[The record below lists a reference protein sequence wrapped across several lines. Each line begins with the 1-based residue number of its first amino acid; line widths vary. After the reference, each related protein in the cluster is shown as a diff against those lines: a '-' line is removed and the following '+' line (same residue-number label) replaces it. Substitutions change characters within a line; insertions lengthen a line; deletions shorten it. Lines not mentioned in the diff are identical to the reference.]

1 MEKVGII
8 GIGATKFGELWKQ
21 SLRDLLAESQ
31 LKAIEDAKISE
42 KDIDLIFTG
51 NMCSGDFSGQ
61 NHLGSM
67 ASEILNLNVPS
78 IRVEAACASGSVA
91 LRQGMQAIRGGEA
104 DIVLVNGVEKMT
116 DVQTRQATT
125 GLMGAGD
132 EEWEGFNG
140 LTFCGLYAMMARA
153 YMHKY
158 RLTREQLALVSVK
171 NHKHATYNP
180 IAHYH
185 NEITVDQVLNS
196 SIIADPLTLLDCSP
210 ITDGSASVV
219 LAREDIARKFESPI
233 WILGSGQAN
242 DTLSLHARKSLTE
255 IPASTHAAQRALM
268 QAKLGI
274 DKVNVTEVH
283 DCFSIAEVMAIEDLG
298 LIPRGEAGRIMEE
311 GQTYFDGKVP
321 VNSCGGLKACGHP
334 IGATGIKQVWEIVK
348 QLRNEAG
355 KRQIGK
361 ANIGLTHNVGGTG
374 STVVVN
380 VFGRDREN
388 KGY

>member
-1 MEKVGII
+1 MEKIGII
-8 GIGATKFGELWKQ
+8 GVGATKFGELWKHG
-21 SLRDLLAESQ
+21 LRDLLAESQ
-31 LKAIEDAKISE
+31 LKAIEDAGISE
-42 KDIDLIFTG
+42 RQIDMIFTG
-51 NMCSGDFSGQ
+51 NMCSSDFSGQ
-61 NHLGSM
+61 SHLGSM
-67 ASEILNLNVPS
+67 AAEILNVNVPS
-78 IRVEAACASGSVA
+78 IKVEAACASGSVA
-91 LRQGMQAIRGGEA
+91 LRQGLQAIKSGEA

-140 LTFCGLYAMMARA
+140 LTFCGLYAMIARA

-158 RLTREQLALVSVK
+158 KLTREQLAMVSVK
-171 NHKHATYNP
+171 NHKHATLNP
-180 IAHYH
+180 IAHFH

-210 ITDGSASVV
+210 ITDGGASLI
-219 LAREDIARKFESPI
+219 LAKEEIAKKFESPI
-233 WILGSGQAN
+233 WALGSGQAN

-255 IPASTHAAQRALM
+255 IPATTHAAQRALM
-268 QAKLGI
+268 QAKIGI
-274 DKVNVTEVH
+274 DKIDVTEVH

-298 LIPRGEAGRIMEE
+298 LVPRGDAGKIMEE
-311 GQTYFDGKVP
+311 GLTYFDGKIP

-348 QLRNEAG
+348 QLRGEAG
-355 KRQIGK
+355 KRQIHN

-380 VFGRDREN
+380 VFGRER
-388 KGY
+388 G

>member
-1 MEKVGII
+1 MEKIGII
-8 GIGATKFGELWKQ
+8 GVGATKFGELWKHG
-21 SLRDLLAESQ
+21 LRDLLAESQ
-31 LKAIEDAKISE
+31 LKAIEDAGISE
-42 KDIDLIFTG
+42 RQIDMIFTG
-51 NMCSGDFSGQ
+51 NMCSSDFSGQ
-61 NHLGSM
+61 SHLGSM
-67 ASEILNLNVPS
+67 AAEILNVNVPS
-78 IRVEAACASGSVA
+78 IKVEAACASGSVA
-91 LRQGMQAIRGGEA
+91 LRQGLQAIKSGEA

-140 LTFCGLYAMMARA
+140 LTSCGLYAMIARA

-158 RLTREQLALVSVK
+158 KLTREQLAMVSVK
-171 NHKHATYNP
+171 NHKHATLNP
-180 IAHYH
+180 IAHFH

-210 ITDGSASVV
+210 ITDGGASLI
-219 LAREDIARKFESPI
+219 LAKEEIAKKFESPI
-233 WILGSGQAN
+233 WALGSGQAN

-255 IPASTHAAQRALM
+255 IPATTHAAQRALM
-268 QAKLGI
+268 QAKIGI
-274 DKVNVTEVH
+274 DKIDVTEVH

-298 LIPRGEAGRIMEE
+298 LVPRGDAGKIMEE
-311 GQTYFDGKVP
+311 GLTYFDGKIP

-348 QLRNEAG
+348 QLRGEAG
-355 KRQIGK
+355 KRQIHN

-380 VFGRDREN
+380 VFGRER
-388 KGY
+388 G

>member
-8 GIGATKFGELWKQ
+8 GTGATKFGELWKQ

-42 KDIDLIFTG
+42 RDIDMIFTG
-51 NMCSGDFSGQ
+51 NMCSSDFSGQ
-61 NHLGSM
+61 SHLGSM
-67 ASEILNLNVPS
+67 AAEILNVNVPS
-78 IRVEAACASGSVA
+78 VRVEAACASGSVA
-91 LRQGMQAIRGGEA
+91 LRQGIQAIKAGEA

-171 NHKHATYNP
+171 NHKHATFNP

-210 ITDGSASVV
+210 ITDGGASVI
-219 LAREDIARKFESPI
+219 LAKENIAKKFESPI
-233 WILGSGQAN
+233 WVLGSGQAN
-242 DTLSLHARKSLTE
+242 DTLSLHGRKSLTE
-255 IPASTHAAQRALM
+255 IPATTHAAQRALM
-268 QAKLGI
+268 QAKIGV

-321 VNSCGGLKACGHP
+321 INSCGGLKACGHP

-355 KRQIGK
+355 KRQIGN
-361 ANIGLTHNVGGTG
+361 ADIGLTHNVGGTG

>member
-1 MEKVGII
+1 MKVGII

-21 SLRDLLAESQ
+21 GLRDLLAESQ
-31 LKAIEDAKISE
+31 LKALDDARLSE
-42 KDIDLIFTG
+42 KDIDVIFTG
-51 NMCSGDFSGQ
+51 NMCSSTFTGQ

-67 ASEILNLNVPS
+67 AAEILNVNVPS
-78 IRVEAACASGSVA
+78 IKVEAACASGSVA
-91 LRQGMQAIRGGEA
+91 LRQGLQAIKSGEA
-104 DIVLVNGVEKMT
+104 NVVLVNGVEKMT

-171 NHKHATYNP
+171 NHKHATLNP
-180 IAHYH
+180 IAHFH

-210 ITDGSASVV
+210 ITDGSASVI
-219 LAREDIARKFESPI
+219 LANEEIAKRYDTPI
-233 WILGSGQAN
+233 WCLGSGQAN

-255 IPASTHAAQRALM
+255 VPATTQAVQRALL
-268 QAKLGI
+268 QAKISI
-274 DKVNVTEVH
+274 DQIDVTEVH

-298 LIPRGEAGRIMEE
+298 LVPRGGAGKIMEE
-311 GQTYFDGKVP
+311 GQTYFDGKIP
-321 VNSCGGLKACGHP
+321 INSCGGLKACGHP

-348 QLRNEAG
+348 QLRGDAG
-355 KRQIGK
+355 KRQIK
-361 ANIGLTHNVGGTG
+361 NANIGLTHNVGGTG

-380 VFGRDREN
+380 VFGR
-388 KGY
+388 